1 MPAPLRPILAACL
14 AAFALPAFAETAVT
28 IYSSAQP
35 GTLSPQTFRSG
46 GEGMTIPGYAL
57 AREDRRFDLKA
68 GRNLLRVGDVPA
80 LIDPTT
86 VSFASLTDPK
96 STRVIEQ
103 SFEFDLT
110 STQKL
115 LSRYLDRD
123 ITVEQQRGQG
133 VGTFTGTLV
142 GTQGGLTLKAADGSV
157 RVVNGYSGVTLPSL
171 PGGLISK
178 PTLVWDIET
187 GKAGMHDARIAY
199 QTGGMTWWTDYNLV
213 YSEPKPGQCRLDVGA
228 WVTIVNQSGA
238 AYDNAKLK
246 LIAGDVQR
254 AQPRGYAVPQAAAMG
269 RVQDAMAKG
278 FEEKSFF
285 EYHLYTLGRPTSLAQ
300 NSTKQIE
307 LFPTAVGVGCEKTL
321 LYYGQATN
329 FPLYGSPMTDRNFG
343 VQSNRKVDVY
353 LRMKN
358 TAANGLGV
366 PLPAGK
372 MRVSKRDDADAS
384 LEFIGEDLIDHTPRE
399 ETVRVKLGSAFD
411 IVGERKQLDY
421 RVDTS
426 ARWIEEDIE
435 VRVRNQKTDEAVTV
449 TVQESLYRWTNW
461 TIQKK
466 THEFE
471 KEDSRTIHFPV
482 RIPPKGEAVVRYSV
496 RYSW

>member
-1 MPAPLRPILAACL
+1 MSHVLRPIILAV
-14 AAFALPAFAETAVT
+14 AAALSLDSGAGTAVT

-57 AREDRRFDLKA
+57 VREDRRFDLKT
-68 GRNLLRVGDVPA
+68 GRNLLRVADVPA

-96 STRVIEQ
+96 TTRVIEQ

-110 STQKL
+110 STEKL
-115 LSRYLDRD
+115 LSRYLDRE

-133 VGTFTGTLV
+133 VGAFTGTLV
-142 GTQGGLTLKAADGSV
+142 GTRGGLTLKAADGSV

-178 PTLVWDIET
+178 PTLVWDIEA
-187 GKAGMHDARIAY
+187 GKAGTHDARIAY

-213 YSEPKPGQCRLDVGA
+213 YAEPKPGQCHLDVAA

-238 AYDNAKLK
+238 TYEGAKLK
-246 LIAGDVQR
+246 LVAGDVQR
-254 AQPRGYAVPQAAAMG
+254 AQPRGYPAPAALAMG
-269 RVQDAMAKG
+269 RAQEAKAAG

-307 LFPTAVGVGCEKTL
+307 LFPTAAGVGCEKQL
-321 LYYGQATN
+321 FYSGQAAN
-329 FPLYGSPMTDRNFG
+329 FPIYGSPMTDRNFG

-358 TAANGLGV
+358 AAANGLGV
-366 PLPAGK
+366 PLPAGRL
-372 MRVSKRDDADAS
+372 RVSKRDDADGS
-384 LEFIGEDLIDHTPRE
+384 LEFIGEDLIDHTPRD

-426 ARWIEEDIE
+426 AKWIEEDIE
-435 VRVRNQKTDEAVTV
+435 VRVRNQKPDEAVTV
-449 TVQESLYRWTNW
+449 IVRESLYRWTNW
-461 TIQKK
+461 SIQKK
-466 THEFE
+466 SLEFE
-471 KEDSRTIHFPV
+471 KQDSRTVHFPV
-482 RIPPKGEAVVRYSV
+482 RIAPKGEAVVRYSV